1 LSWGEEKE
9 DEERGRMSQAQ
20 CAVEEV
26 VEVAESRE
34 SERDMATEAGAKVEE
49 RMFEVGEEKKC
60 MLVNVV
66 CCVVGG
72 VSVLMLFAGPASAG
86 YVSRCGVVDVDW
98 VGRCQRHEMFAIRC
112 GWRRDSGM

>member
-1 LSWGEEKE
+1 
-9 DEERGRMSQAQ
+9 MSQAQ

-60 MLVNVV
+60 MLVKVV
-66 CCVVGG
+66 CCVEGG

-86 YVSRCGVVDVDW
+86 YVSRRGVVDVDW

-112 GWRRDSGM
+112 GRRRDSGM